1 MKVIT
6 DAFKK
11 LTLYTQIVKIS
22 KFHTYKKGAIILQE
36 GETNDRAYYIIS
48 GLTRSYYWIA
58 DADESRELT
67 SWFFGEGDLMTIPSS
82 YVFGQPSPE
91 AIEALENCYVMETK
105 KQDLEALYLKYPELN
120 QQARLIS
127 EKAMAMMDERL
138 RNMVGLTAEQ
148 RYLAFQKQFAGIE
161 NRVPQKYIAS
171 FLGIDPS
178 TLSRIRAKR
187 N

>member
-11 LTLYTQIVKIS
+11 LTLYAQIVKIS
-22 KFHTYKKGAIILQE
+22 KFHTYKKGATILQE
-36 GETNDRAYYIIS
+36 GDTNDRTYYIMN
-48 GLTRSYYWIA
+48 GLARSYYWISN
-58 DADESRELT
+58 ADESREQT
-67 SWFFGEGDLMTIPSS
+67 SWLFREADIMTIPSS
-82 YVFGQPSPE
+82 YVLAKPSPE
-91 AIEALENCYVMETK
+91 AIEAIEDCYLMETK
-105 KQDLEALYLKYPELN
+105 REDIEALYLKYPELN
-120 QQARLIS
+120 RQARILA

-138 RNMVGLTAEQ
+138 RNMVGLSAEQ
-148 RYLAFQKQFAGIE
+148 RYKAFQKQFGEIE

-171 FLGIDPS
+171 FIGIDPS